1 MTAETCKG
9 KGDGKGKGKGQLRR
23 LRQNGKGKGD
33 CSGDCKDKAD
43 SSAALRNDNKLP
55 NDNKRSARKRDDDP
69 LVE

>member
-9 KGDGKGKGKGQLRR
+9 KGD
-23 LRQNGKGKGD
+23 GKGKGD

-55 NDNKRSARKRDDDP
+55 NDDKRSARKRATIP
-69 LVE
+69 W

>member
-9 KGDGKGKGKGQLRR
+9 KGD
-23 LRQNGKGKGD
+23 GKGKGD

-69 LVE
+69 LVK

>member
-9 KGDGKGKGKGQLRR
+9 KGDGKGKGKG
-23 LRQNGKGKGD
+23 D
-33 CSGDCKDKAD
+33 CSGDCTDKAD